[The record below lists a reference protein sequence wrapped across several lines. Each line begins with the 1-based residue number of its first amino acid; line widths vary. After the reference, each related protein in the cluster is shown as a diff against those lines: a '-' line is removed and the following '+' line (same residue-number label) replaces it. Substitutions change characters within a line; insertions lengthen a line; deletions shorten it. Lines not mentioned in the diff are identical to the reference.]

1 MGVRTHLHQLTHVCA
16 HARTHT
22 HIFYLTRHIHCRS
35 SNTSLP
41 VNTHTHT
48 HAHTHTHMR
57 THTHTSMHAN
67 THTCTRTHIFVRP
80 CMYTCISL
88 NKKKKN
94 TRTHSL
100 PGIVTWGVQAHPHDI
115 DGAYDDLHNKVKE
128 CADQTWS
135 TN

>member
-1 MGVRTHLHQLTHVCA
+1 M
-16 HARTHT
+16 HAHT
-22 HIFYLTRHIHCRS
+22 HIYFT
-35 SNTSLP
+35 LP
-41 VNTHTHT
+41 GIFTAGVQTHPYQLI
-48 HAHTHTHMR
+48 HTHTHMH
-57 THTHTSMHAN
+57 THTLTCAHTLTSMHAN

-88 NKKKKN
+88 NKKRKN

-100 PGIVTWGVQAHPHDI
+100 PGIVTWGVQAHPYDI